1 MILVPLLLA
10 AVGVADLTRLS
21 GSGASWSEAVRAACA
36 SAAMLLLGSLGVGLG
51 WHALWIVPAGTA
63 IVLAWCLL
71 SSPTATATPARPV
84 ALMVL
89 VAPLLLALALGQHL
103 PATTGWLHDW
113 YASLA
118 IPGLGGVTFERFAMA
133 TAVFVFLQATANVV
147 VRLVLT
153 SSDPGLLS
161 LGGAPR
167 GGRILGPLER
177 SFLFAFALAGEY
189 APMAAIIA
197 AKGVLRFPEVSGRG
211 PGDARKAEYV
221 LVGSFLSWF
230 LALVFVP
237 LVK

>member
-1 MILVPLLLA
+1 MILVPLLLLA
-10 AVGVADLTRLS
+10 IGVADLTRLGDAAAS
-21 GSGASWSEAVRAACA
+21 RRGTLIGAG
-36 SAAMLLLGSLGVGLG
+36 SAAVVLLLGALGVGLG
-51 WHALWIVPAGTA
+51 WHALWIVPVGAGVSVAWWLLSGTRPLVPPERPLGLV
-63 IVLAWCLL
+63 VLA
-71 SSPTATATPARPV
+71 
-84 ALMVL
+84 
-89 VAPLLLALALGQHL
+89 APLLLVLAFGQHL
-103 PATTGWLHDW
+103 PSTTGWLHDW
-113 YASLA
+113 YASLTV
-118 IPGLGGVTFERFAMA
+118 PGLGDVTFDRFAMA
-133 TAVFVFLQATANVV
+133 VAVFVFLQATANLV

-153 SSDPGLLS
+153 SSDRELLS

-189 APMAAIIA
+189 TAVAAIIA

-211 PGDARKAEYV
+211 PDDARKAEYV